1 MSNLEPVNPSDAQE
15 IFVGSQ
21 SGVAS
26 ICKKVIAVMKEV
38 GYVQKGSRNEFQGYK
53 YASEADAIAALRPA
67 LINHGL
73 FLIPSVESVN
83 MDEYACVNVTMIYR
97 LFDEEG
103 NFITF
108 RAAGSGTDK
117 NSKGVGDKGIYK
129 ALTGASKYALLKTFL
144 METGDDP
151 EVATEQERKQEPV
164 KQEPPKQEMKKAAP
178 KPVEIPSDWS
188 ADMMRECADSCN
200 TTEELTELWT
210 ANQNILDA
218 FKNQDRTNYEALIQH
233 FKALKTK
240 LKG

>member
-1 MSNLEPVNPSDAQE
+1 MAPGPAPCGDVRLKDPA
-15 IFVGSQ
+15 
-21 SGVAS
+21 AS
-26 ICKKVIAVMKEV
+26 ITLI
-38 GYVQKGSRNEFQGYK
+38 RQG
-53 YASEADAIAALRPA
+53 P
-67 LINHGL
+67 HG
-73 FLIPSVESVN
+73 
-83 MDEYACVNVTMIYR
+83 
-97 LFDEEG
+97 
-103 NFITF
+103 
-108 RAAGSGTDK
+108 
-117 NSKGVGDKGIYK
+117 
-129 ALTGASKYALLKTFL
+129 
-144 METGDDP
+144 
-151 EVATEQERKQEPV
+151 V